1 MAVFFV
7 VNKLTQSS
15 TTAAS
20 VIRPATI
27 SATATDWHWLKTH
40 PAWGWLVRTV
50 PWLKEPNAPGIVAKA
65 EQSTNG

>member
-1 MAVFFV
+1 MQIVFFV
-7 VNKLTQSS
+7 ANKLNHLQ
-15 TTAAS
+15 TAAS

-40 PAWGWLVRTV
+40 PAWDWLVLV

-65 EQSTNG
+65 